1 MKKTLRILLPIIL
14 ALAIVLCMA
23 WYLFIYDR
31 TFTRDVLLTFARYSE
46 SQGSHNVAA
55 WFYNQAYS
63 QAGDNDAV
71 AIELAEQY
79 KASGNFTKAEYTL
92 SKAIADGGAV
102 ELYIAL
108 CKTYVEQDKLLD
120 AVNMLDNITNPQV
133 KDQIAAIRPAAP
145 VSLPAPGFYSQY
157 ISVSLESDSTIYY
170 NANGIYPSTAKSPYE
185 NPIALSD
192 GENTIYAVSISEN
205 GLVSPL
211 SIFGYTIGGVVE
223 KVEIA
228 DAAMNAAIR
237 KALNAS
243 DDKELFTNDLW
254 TIKEFSV
261 PADAKDYSALRH
273 MLFLTK
279 LTIENGAAEQLG
291 NLSTLTNLS
300 ELKISGTSVSHEN
313 LQIIAGLPLLRSLT
327 LPNCGITSISPLEKA
342 VSLTYL
348 DLSNNAIRNIDMLA
362 MLKDLQELNL
372 DSNAIADLTPISG
385 LSALTRLDVS
395 SNVLTSLAPISSLTN
410 LTWLDASTN
419 SIANLGEIGKLTGL
433 TNLYLQSNK
442 LTGVS
447 GIEKCTALTDLNIS
461 KNTISDIEALSKLT
475 KMMYFDFSFN
485 SVSQIP
491 AFPKNCA
498 LVTINGSNNNISS
511 LKPLGGLRNLNNV
524 HMDYNKK
531 ISSVEPLKDCH
542 LLVEVNVYATKVTKV
557 TVLTDQGVI
566 VNYNPVD

>member
-223 KVEIA
+223 KVEIT

-243 DDKELFTNDLW
+243 DEKELFTNDLW

-279 LTIENGAAEQLG
+279 LTIENGAADQLG
-291 NLSTLTNLS
+291 NLSPLTNLS

-313 LQIIAGLPLLRSLT
+313 LQIIAGLPLLKSLT

-372 DSNAIADLTPISG
+372 DTNAIADLTPISG

-447 GIEKCTALTDLNIS
+447 GVEKCTALTDLNIS

-524 HMDYNKK
+524 HMDYNKN

>member
-223 KVEIA
+223 KVEIT

-279 LTIENGAAEQLG
+279 LTIENGAADQLG
-291 NLSTLTNLS
+291 NLSPLTNLS

-313 LQIIAGLPLLRSLT
+313 LQLIAGLPLLKSLT

-372 DSNAIADLTPISG
+372 ESNAIADLTPISG

-447 GIEKCTALTDLNIS
+447 GVEKCTALTDLNIS

>member
-223 KVEIA
+223 KVEIT

-279 LTIENGAAEQLG
+279 LTIENGAADQLG
-291 NLSTLTNLS
+291 NLSPLTNLS

-372 DSNAIADLTPISG
+372 ESNAITDLTPISG

-447 GIEKCTALTDLNIS
+447 GVEKCTALTDLNIS

-524 HMDYNKK
+524 HMDYNKN

>member
-1 MKKTLRILLPIIL
+1 M
-14 ALAIVLCMA
+14 
-23 WYLFIYDR
+23 
-31 TFTRDVLLTFARYSE
+31 
-46 SQGSHNVAA
+46 
-55 WFYNQAYS
+55 
-63 QAGDNDAV
+63 

-223 KVEIA
+223 KVEIT

-279 LTIENGAAEQLG
+279 LTIENGAADQLG
-291 NLSTLTNLS
+291 NLSPLTNLS

-372 DSNAIADLTPISG
+372 ESNAITDLTPISG

-447 GIEKCTALTDLNIS
+447 GVEKCTALTDLNIS

-524 HMDYNKK
+524 HMDYNKN

>member
-102 ELYIAL
+102 DLYIAL

-223 KVEIA
+223 KVEIT

-279 LTIENGAAEQLG
+279 LTIENGSAEQLG
-291 NLSTLTNLS
+291 NLSPLTNLS

-447 GIEKCTALTDLNIS
+447 GVEKCTALTDLNIS

-491 AFPKNCA
+491 TFPKNCA